1 MLSRAADE
9 LPVGPGWCY
18 EPKWDGFRAI
28 ARAGGGEVQLDSRT
42 DRPLGRYF
50 PELLELLDGLEQPFV
65 LDGEIVIVL
74 PPDSGYGT
82 AAAMGTPQPAPALDF
97 EALQLRLHPADTR
110 VRMLAGEIPAT
121 FVAFD
126 AIEIG
131 DRDLRGE
138 PFTARREALRALL
151 STVGAGTPPAGP
163 EDLRPGLGL
172 VLTPQTDDIEV
183 ATRWFEDEEGFGQDG
198 IVAKRDDQRYL
209 ENERVMIKVKHH
221 RTADCVVGGYRLDK
235 AGDGVASLLL
245 GLYDEDGTLHY
256 VGHTSAFPAKQR
268 RAMVEELR
276 PLEGG
281 TSFGEGRSPGGV
293 SRWTRGKER
302 PWVSLDPT
310 LVCEVRFDRMQ
321 GARFRH
327 AVSLVRWR
335 PDRDPTSCTFDQ
347 VAVVGAAPGS
357 SEA

>member
-1 MLSRAADE
+1 MLSRAAEE
-9 LPVGPGWCY
+9 LPLGEGWCY

-28 ARAGGGEVQLDSRT
+28 ARAGGGEIVLDSRT

-50 PELLELLDGLEQPFV
+50 PEILELLGELEEQFV
-65 LDGEIVIVL
+65 LDGEIVVIL

-82 AAAMGTPQPAPALDF
+82 AAAMGTPQPNPALDF

-126 AIEIG
+126 AVRIG
-131 DRDLRGE
+131 DRDLHDE
-138 PFTARREALRALL
+138 DLLARREALRELL
-151 STVGAGTPPAGP
+151 ATVGAGTPPAGP
-163 EDLRPGLGL
+163 EDLRPGPSL
-172 VLTPQTDDIEV
+172 VLTPQTDDPEV
-183 ATRWFEDEEGFGQDG
+183 ARHWYEDEEGFGQDG
-198 IVAKRDDQRYL
+198 IVAKRHDQRYV
-209 ENERVMIKVKHH
+209 EKERVMVKVKHH
-221 RTADCVVGGYRLDK
+221 RTADCVVGGYRLEK
-235 AGDGVASLLL
+235 SGDGVASLLL

-268 RAMVEELR
+268 REIREELR

-281 TSFGEGRSPGGV
+281 SSFGDGRTPGGV
-293 SRWTRGKER
+293 SRWTRGQER
-302 PWVSLDPT
+302 PWVALDPT

-327 AVSLVRWR
+327 AVSLERWR
-335 PDRDPTSCTFDQ
+335 LDRDPRSCTFDQ
-347 VAVVGAAPGS
+347 VAIVPGPGASA
-357 SEA
+357 